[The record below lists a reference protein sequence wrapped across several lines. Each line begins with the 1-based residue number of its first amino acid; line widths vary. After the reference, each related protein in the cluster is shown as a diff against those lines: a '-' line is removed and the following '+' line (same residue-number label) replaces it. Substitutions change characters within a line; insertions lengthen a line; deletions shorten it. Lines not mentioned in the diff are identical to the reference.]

1 MVNYWL
7 SLFTGKTWE
16 EFQKAGSDVSGFSK
30 GSQKTV
36 DKIEK
41 EDILLCYITGIMHW
55 VGALEVIGPSDDTR
69 QIWNLDDNSEK
80 LNFPVRL
87 TVKPIL
93 TLNPEYGVP
102 MKELEGKVTF
112 YGNPDDRRKGF
123 KGFIRRSSTK
133 FKENDGKYVF
143 ELLKEAK
150 KNPVIKEIDY
160 KKMGNIPL
168 YKVKRGTKDIIVTIP
183 ETESNSPANDN
194 IYNKDFSSTNEHTKI
209 QYYLLN
215 LGSKMG
221 LNVWVA
227 KNDRS
232 KAHNNISFESI
243 PQMISE
249 LPTQFNNAT
258 QKTIELI
265 DVLWLKGKTII
276 AAFEIESTTSIYSG
290 LLRMSDLIA
299 LQPNLEIKLYL
310 VAPDARSDKVKWE
323 ILRPTF
329 ECLPKPLSDICG
341 FISFSDLQD
350 KATKIQ
356 ELGIASYLNPS
367 S

>member
-69 QIWNLDDNSEK
+69 QIWNLNDNSEK

-102 MKELEGKVTF
+102 MKELEGKVSF

-143 ELLKEAK
+143 ELLKEAE

-160 KKMGNIPL
+160 KKMGKIPL

-249 LPTQFNNAT
+249 LPTQFICIRLRD
-258 QKTIELI
+258 KMH
-265 DVLWLKGKTII
+265 
-276 AAFEIESTTSIYSG
+276 ESVIFYAKISTFKSENHYTWYSK
-290 LLRMSDLIA
+290 LC
-299 LQPNLEIKLYL
+299 IKF
-310 VAPDARSDKVKWE
+310 VNR
-323 ILRPTF
+323 
-329 ECLPKPLSDICG
+329 
-341 FISFSDLQD
+341 
-350 KATKIQ
+350 
-356 ELGIASYLNPS
+356 
-367 S
+367 